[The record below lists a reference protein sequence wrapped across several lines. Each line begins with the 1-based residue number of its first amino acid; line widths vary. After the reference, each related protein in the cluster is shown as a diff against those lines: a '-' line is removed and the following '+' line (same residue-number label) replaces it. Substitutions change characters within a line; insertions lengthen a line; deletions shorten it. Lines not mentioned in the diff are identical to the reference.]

1 MIEGKLIIRNV
12 RKNIQDYMIY
22 FLTLTVSVSMFYAF
36 NSIQTQPA
44 LNDLDTTKQ
53 MLSDQLGIL
62 LSVLSVVVAIVLAFL
77 ILYANQFLL
86 KRRKKELGIYTLLGM
101 EKGKI
106 SKIFAGETL
115 CVGILSLVFGI
126 ILGLLLSQ
134 GLSIFSLR
142 LFAIDMNKFQIVFSI
157 SALKKTISCFVLIF
171 LIVMIFNVRTVSSVR
186 LIDLLTA
193 GRKNEVMALRNK
205 AAGISLAALSIL
217 CIVSSGVIIQH
228 YGILPSRENSWFQI
242 AVVLLA
248 AGTALFFFSV
258 SAVLLTAIQAN
269 RKIYLKGLNTFL
281 SRQIGSKVQ
290 TDFMTM
296 SIVCALLTISICGIS
311 VGISSAL
318 TMNETSKAALPYDLN
333 VVADIDVAGETDIA
347 AYLKSRDVDMGIY
360 ADSLAQI
367 SLYEAEIT
375 YGDLFEG
382 QDLNL
387 WHIDENIPEM
397 GVSVVSIS
405 DFNRALAAQGKSPIN
420 LADNEFLLN
429 CNYKGTLQYIDSF
442 LQSCTE
448 IDMNG
453 TILQLGGKKPLGETV
468 LMTSVGNN
476 DRGTFIVPDHI
487 AASLAKDMNILLVQY
502 KPGINTDEILQKM
515 IPIGLEW
522 ETEGYRYTEKNM
534 LSSMYY
540 GSCAL
545 LVFLCCYIGL
555 VFLLICAALLSL
567 KQLTET
573 ADNIYRYGLLQKLGT
588 DSRLLFGALFKQ
600 IAIFFASPLLLAG
613 MFSVFGIGKIT
624 AIVEEFLNMHISTN
638 IGITVLMFLIVY
650 GGYFI
655 ATYLSCKHMV
665 MEKQI
670 SANCMDLAGVR

>member
-142 LFAIDMNKFQIVFSI
+142 LFAIDMSKFQIVFSI

-281 SRQIGSKVQ
+281 SRQIGSKMQ